1 MLRRVR
7 PEPSNDAKNIAR
19 MRLRDQTKLRLKRI
33 ILVGSIGGMIGGLYS
48 QLGLP
53 IKGYLWGGIFV
64 GAGIGAG
71 IFSSEVFFLRAWTK
85 RKSFTTAILL
95 STTYYLMVIICILF
109 MSSVLFGES
118 GSMALRFRQFWGSP
132 ETHTNILF
140 SLLVSFLFS
149 FSFQISGLI
158 GGRIFFSFFTGKYH
172 QPIEEDRIFMFLD
185 LKSSTSIAEK
195 IGHIK
200 FHTFMNDFL
209 FTISEAI
216 IANRGEIYKYV
227 GDEVIIT
234 WPMKEGLKDRHC
246 IRLFFE
252 AVDRVKQERNLFEKE
267 YGTVPEFKGGMHCG
281 KVVSGELGDTKKE
294 IAFLGDVI
302 NTTARIEK
310 ECNLHQRALLI
321 SSDLLQK
328 IDLGNEYRHEKIGN
342 IDLRGKTE
350 KIELYAVERNY

>member
-1 MLRRVR
+1 M
-7 PEPSNDAKNIAR
+7 K
-19 MRLRDQTKLRLKRI
+19 LRDQTKFKLKRI
-33 ILVGSIGGMIGGLYS
+33 ILVGPIGGMIGGLYS
-48 QLGLP
+48 QFVQSTQS
-53 IKGYLWGGIFV
+53 YLWTGIFAGV
-64 GAGIGAG
+64 GISVGITA
-71 IFSSEVFFLRAWTK
+71 SELFFLRGWTK
-85 RKSFTTAILL
+85 RKSFTTAVLL
-95 STTYYLMVIICILF
+95 STAYYLLVIISILF

-118 GSMALRFRQFWGSP
+118 GSMGLRFRQFWGFP

-185 LKSSTSIAEK
+185 LKSSTSIAER
-195 IGHIK
+195 IGHVK
-200 FHTFMNDFL
+200 FHKFMNDFL

-216 IANRGEIYKYV
+216 IANKGEIYKYV

-252 AVDRVKQERNLFEKE
+252 AVDRVRQERNLFAKE

-328 IDLGNEYRHEKIGN
+328 INLGNEYSYEKIGN
-342 IDLRGKTE
+342 INLRGKRE
-350 KIELYAVERNY
+350 QIELYAVERNS